1 MLQLTS
7 TQMLDALQVTWDICE
22 GLFDYMQCLF
32 ASHDD
37 LDVASA

>member
-7 TQMLDALQVTWDICE
+7 TQMLDALQVTWDIYE

-32 ASHDD
+32 ARHDD